1 MKQPR
6 AMTEVIWLERVP
18 KGERPQ
24 VFKRKGPVIPGD
36 AIFCEVRVYG
46 VKFAITCIAAGVS
59 DVPPEGFELALRA
72 TVAALAEAVGLPKEE
87 GVQVLSET
95 DIN

>member
-1 MKQPR
+1 
-6 AMTEVIWLERVP
+6 
-18 KGERPQ
+18 
-24 VFKRKGPVIPGD
+24 
-36 AIFCEVRVYG
+36 
-46 VKFAITCIAAGVS
+46 VS
-59 DVPPEGFELALRA
+59 DVPPEGFELALRS